1 MHPFSP
7 ALLPWFAATT
17 VILHPAAA
25 AAAAPAISAATDPI
39 VDDTVFE
46 HRCHDAVLDLHQF
59 FEDWFNARL
68 PNTTESLVSFRDVLS
83 EDFQYVGPAGFLI
96 DKSIIF
102 ENGTWPGHGW
112 WIKDGAKGGKTRVEN
127 FAFRRLSESTALVT
141 FEYWQDKGES
151 KRGRQNT
158 AIFRLDP
165 SMPHGVV
172 WLHVQE
178 TWLPGTELP

>member
-1 MHPFSP
+1 MHPFSH
-7 ALLPWFAATT
+7 ALMPWFAATT
-17 VILHPAAA
+17 VIVHPATAAA
-25 AAAAPAISAATDPI
+25 AAAAPDSII
-39 VDDTVFE
+39 DDAVFE
-46 HRCHDAVLDLHQF
+46 RRSHDAVVDLHQF

-68 PNTTESLVSFRDVLS
+68 SNTSDSLKPFRDVLA
-83 EDFQYVGPAGFLI
+83 EDFQYIGPAGFLI

-102 ENGTWPGHGW
+102 EGGTWPGHGW
-112 WIKDGAKGGKTRVEN
+112 WVKDGAAGGQTRVEN
-127 FAFRRLSESTALVT
+127 FAFRRLSEATALVT
-141 FEYWQDKGES
+141 FEYWQDVDET

-158 AIFRLDP
+158 AVFRIDP